1 MSESE
6 IIDAILEPLDE
17 ENWECIYDMGI
28 NHIYPSGMTA
38 LGLAIYYDQEA
49 NADFLLKK
57 GADPNIFGKEANS
70 PLYDAYISHSPR
82 LFILLLMYG
91 ANPKLGRDEDR
102 YPKRIMMD
110 IGSVDF
116 LDTLFSFYQ
125 STRTTG
131 K

>member
-1 MSESE
+1 
-6 IIDAILEPLDE
+6 
-17 ENWECIYDMGI
+17 MGI

-49 NADFLLKK
+49 NADFLLRK

-70 PLYDAYISHSPR
+70 PLLDAYISFSPR

-91 ANPKLGRDEDR
+91 ANPKLGGDPDY
-102 YPKRIMMD
+102 YPEKIMMD

-116 LDTLFSFYQ
+116 LDTLFTSYK